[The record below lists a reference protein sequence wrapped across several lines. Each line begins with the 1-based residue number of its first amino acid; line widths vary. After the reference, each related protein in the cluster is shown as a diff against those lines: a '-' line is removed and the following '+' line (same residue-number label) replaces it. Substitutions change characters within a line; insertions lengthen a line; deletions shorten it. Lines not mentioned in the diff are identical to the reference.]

1 MVCACLWSWGI
12 GEWGVGS
19 VKIMMMRSRGNVY
32 LLLDY
37 YRICWRCA
45 SLCAFKKRGRP
56 GCGCIQRAGNVV
68 VLVRVLAK
76 GSACGYASV
85 CVNRTYLL
93 SSLSPRGIDVP
104 SMGRSDMC
112 RTFIIFEKKQPLT
125 PRAIASRQARHHT
138 RIVAF
143 VSHWSYLRCSC
154 WWWCPTSCCI
164 RLDQSSV
171 SPSFVLLLPT
181 HRPRSYP
188 GSMSSPGARR
198 RRWLGGGMTAVAL
211 VAAVAG
217 LVGGLWP
224 SSPSSRASSSNSP
237 PQDSAQVPPV
247 VQITSTMAQDAP
259 GTLWEGD

>member
-1 MVCACLWSWGI
+1 MERKAPPVVWI
-12 GEWGVGS
+12 GQCQS
-19 VKIMMMRSRGNVY
+19 VTRTTLSDKAAPQTPLRTRRQASRGK
-32 LLLDY
+32 
-37 YRICWRCA
+37 A
-45 SLCAFKKRGRP
+45 APHS
-56 GCGCIQRAGNVV
+56 
-68 VLVRVLAK
+68 
-76 GSACGYASV
+76 
-85 CVNRTYLL
+85 
-93 SSLSPRGIDVP
+93 
-104 SMGRSDMC
+104 
-112 RTFIIFEKKQPLT
+112 
-125 PRAIASRQARHHT
+125 PRAIASRQARH
-138 RIVAF
+138 
-143 VSHWSYLRCSC
+143 
-154 WWWCPTSCCI
+154 WWCPTSCCI
-164 RLDQSSV
+164 RLDQSSA

-259 GTLWEGD
+259 GTLWEGN